1 MPLHPKVEKLL
12 AGMARLGLK
21 PIDETPLPEARRQM
35 VEASGLLS
43 PPEPVH
49 SSNDLTIPA
58 PEGEI
63 PLRIYRPSE
72 GSLPVVVYFHGGGW
86 VIGSIDSH
94 DGYCRSLAN
103 AANCVVVSVEYRLA
117 PEHKYPAATND
128 AYAAVEWISQ
138 NAETIGGRAGPIGIA
153 GDSAGGNLAA
163 VVALMSRDRGG
174 PAIGCQVLIY
184 PITDCH
190 LETPSYLQ
198 FAEDYFLTRRAMIWF
213 WDQYCPNPSERN
225 QPYASPLRAE
235 TLNNLPPALIL
246 TAQYDPLRDEGEAYA
261 ASLREASVPCRL
273 IRYDGMIHG
282 FTRRFQLLDAA
293 QEALTATVNWIQSH
307 LL

>member
-1 MPLHPKVEKLL
+1 
-12 AGMARLGLK
+12 
-21 PIDETPLPEARRQM
+21 
-35 VEASGLLS
+35 
-43 PPEPVH
+43 
-49 SSNDLTIPA
+49 
-58 PEGEI
+58 
-63 PLRIYRPSE
+63 
-72 GSLPVVVYFHGGGW
+72 

-190 LETPSYLQ
+190 LETPYYLQ

-293 QEALTATVNWIQSH
+293 RQGGSRSRRMICVRPARKSRFDSSADTWCAYLTRHRNHTNAPSRQTNDPCDCRARLPDHCCSGPHGPRARPARHVRRNTRG
-307 LL
+307 